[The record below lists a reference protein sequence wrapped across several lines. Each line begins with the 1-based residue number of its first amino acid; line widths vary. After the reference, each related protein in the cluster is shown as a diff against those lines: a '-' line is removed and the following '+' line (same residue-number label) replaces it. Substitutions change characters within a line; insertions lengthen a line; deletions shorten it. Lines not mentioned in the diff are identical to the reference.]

1 MGQYSWLR
9 PLEPAVG
16 PLPDDG
22 RRDPRER
29 TLWRSREP
37 GGDVDARQ
45 GRRRGG
51 DPARSPGAGTLW
63 GNAVHRVDHA
73 SLDPA
78 RAAHS
83 GRKLVAASRRIPA
96 FGAGRDRKGLVEG
109 KRELVRVDLGG
120 SRICKKQ
127 KRNNTSKG
135 SYNA

>member
-73 SLDPA
+73 YLEPA
-78 RAAHS
+78 RAAHY
-83 GRKLVAASRRIPA
+83 GRKLEIGRTSCRARGRQSVKYSVVAGA
-96 FGAGRDRKGLVEG
+96 FN
-109 KRELVRVDLGG
+109 
-120 SRICKKQ
+120 KQ
-127 KRNNTSKG
+127 K
-135 SYNA
+135 AHI